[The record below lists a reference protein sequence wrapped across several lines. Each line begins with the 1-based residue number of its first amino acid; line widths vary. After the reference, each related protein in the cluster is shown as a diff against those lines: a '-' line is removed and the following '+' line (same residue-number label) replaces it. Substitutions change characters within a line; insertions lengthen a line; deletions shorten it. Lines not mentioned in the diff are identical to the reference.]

1 MKRYVDLFFNLQ
13 HSLFKKWEI
22 KNEIPHTRTHTRTQC
37 NTSTDWVMLLGIL
50 INISLCLFKV
60 HKVDTISMWAKTNL
74 YENINIKT
82 LQRNRNEGFFLS
94 FRRRRRRWFKLC
106 RHTMEEAWA
115 KKYTLN
121 SFTCISVSINHQY
134 QYVYQIWSMSVKWMV
149 MLRFCV
155 LRWKLVRW
163 RMVEWMLFVWKVKYG
178 TEKHTGRT
186 QNEQQQK

>member
-1 MKRYVDLFFNLQ
+1 MKVFF
-13 HSLFKKWEI
+13 
-22 KNEIPHTRTHTRTQC
+22 
-37 NTSTDWVMLLGIL
+37 
-50 INISLCLFKV
+50 
-60 HKVDTISMWAKTNL
+60 
-74 YENINIKT
+74 
-82 LQRNRNEGFFLS
+82 S

-121 SFTCISVSINHQY
+121 SFTCISVSINQQY

-178 TEKHTGRT
+178 TERHTGHT
-186 QNEQQQK
+186 QNEQQQKHQYSHVERDGWGIGGGGKKHGSNHVTIVGWLCVWVDVLYIWNCTINMQFAYKTQ